1 MMKKAKA
8 LIECFSFNQKKK
20 GGEMI
25 TLSRNL
31 VITYDFDIRSLKT
44 KDHRETLATINKY
57 GLLHIQQMNLT
68 PYRIRK
74 IKQFIKMYKPI
85 GFYNQTSE
93 RIYKEYFI

>member
-1 MMKKAKA
+1 MMKKA
-8 LIECFSFNQKKK
+8 LIECFSFNQKKE
-20 GGEMI
+20 GGQEMI
-25 TLSRNL
+25 ELSRNL

-44 KDHRETLATINKY
+44 KNHRETLATINKY

>member
-1 MMKKAKA
+1 M
-8 LIECFSFNQKKK
+8 IE
-20 GGEMI
+20 
-25 TLSRNL
+25 LSRNL

-57 GLLHIQQMNLT
+57 GFLHIQQMNLT

-85 GFYNQTSE
+85 GFYNQVSREVYNTF
-93 RIYKEYFI
+93 FI

>member
-1 MMKKAKA
+1 MMKKA
-8 LIECFSFNQKKK
+8 LNECFSFNQKKE
-20 GGEMI
+20 GGQEMI
-25 TLSRNL
+25 ELSRNL

-57 GLLHIQQMNLT
+57 GLLHIQQLNLT

>member
-1 MMKKAKA
+1 
-8 LIECFSFNQKKK
+8 
-20 GGEMI
+20 MI

-31 VITYDFDIRSLKT
+31 VITYDFDMRSLKT

-57 GLLHIQQMNLT
+57 GLIHIQQMNLT
-68 PYRIRK
+68 TYRIRK

-93 RIYKEYFI
+93 IIYKEYFI

>member
-1 MMKKAKA
+1 MKKAKA
-8 LIECFSFNQKKK
+8 LIECFSFNQKREK
-20 GGEMI
+20 MI

-31 VITYDFDIRSLKT
+31 VITYDFDMRSLKT

-57 GLLHIQQMNLT
+57 GLIHIQQMNLT

-93 RIYKEYFI
+93 IIYKEYFI

>member
-1 MMKKAKA
+1 MKKAKA
-8 LIECFSFNQKKK
+8 LIECFSFNQKRKAEK
-20 GGEMI
+20 MI

-31 VITYDFDIRSLKT
+31 VITYDFDIKSLKT

-57 GLLHIQQMNLT
+57 GLIHIQQMNLT